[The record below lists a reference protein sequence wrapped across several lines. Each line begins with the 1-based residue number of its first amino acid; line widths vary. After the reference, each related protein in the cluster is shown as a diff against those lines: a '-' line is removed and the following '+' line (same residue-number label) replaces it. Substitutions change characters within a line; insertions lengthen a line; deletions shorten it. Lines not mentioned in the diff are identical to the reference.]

1 MDKLLGGLRAVAEHT
16 RLRLLAIL
24 FRNELTVSEITYI
37 LDQSQPRVSRHLKLM
52 CDAGILDR
60 IQEGAWVFYRVTDR
74 EPGRQLS
81 QALIRLLDSDDS
93 VLQRDE
99 IRLQNVRQEHRQQAE
114 SYFQENARQ
123 WDRLR
128 SLYVSEQKVEQAML
142 DAVAEMKIEDL
153 LDLGTGTGRMLEVF
167 GSVITRGMGID
178 INREML
184 AIARAKL
191 EENQLTHCQVRQGD
205 IHNVSLPSES
215 VDLITVHH
223 VLHYLNDPVMVVN
236 EASRLLKPGG
246 RILIVDFAPHNM
258 EVLREEQA
266 HRRLGFA
273 DEEVTQWCQ
282 NTGLEVIKVEHLE
295 ASSKS
300 NALLTVTLWVATK

>member
-1 MDKLLGGLRAVAEHT
+1 MEKLLGGLRAVAEHT

-60 IQEGAWVFYRVTDR
+60 IQEGAWVFYRVTDKQ
-74 EPGRQLS
+74 PGRQLS
-81 QALIRLLDSDDS
+81 QALIELLDNDD

-99 IRLQNVRQEHRQQAE
+99 ARMQQIRQEHRQQAE
-114 SYFQENARQ
+114 SYFQENAKQ
-123 WDRLR
+123 WDELR
-128 SLYVSEQKVEQAML
+128 SLYVSEEKVEQAML
-142 DAVAEMKIEDL
+142 DAVAGKKIEDL

-167 GSVITRGMGID
+167 GDVVTRGMGID

-191 EENQLTHCQVRQGD
+191 EENQLTHCQVRHGD

-223 VLHYLNDPVMVVN
+223 VLHYLNDPVIVIN
-236 EASRLLKPGG
+236 EASRLLKSGG
-246 RILIVDFAPHNM
+246 YLLVVDFAPHDM
-258 EVLREEQA
+258 ELLREEHA

-273 DEEVTQWCQ
+273 DEEISQWCQ
-282 NTGLEVIKVEHLE
+282 NAGLQITKVEQLQ
-295 ASSKS
+295 STSKS
-300 NALLTVTLWVATK
+300 NAPLTVTLWVAEK

>member
-1 MDKLLGGLRAVAEHT
+1 MEKLLGGLRAVAEHT

-60 IQEGAWVFYRVTDR
+60 IQEGAWVFYRVTDKQ
-74 EPGRQLS
+74 PGRQLS
-81 QALIRLLDSDDS
+81 QALIELLDNDD

-99 IRLQNVRQEHRQQAE
+99 TRMQKIRQEHRQQAE
-114 SYFQENARQ
+114 SYFQENAKQ
-123 WDRLR
+123 WDKLR
-128 SLYVSEQKVEQAML
+128 SLYVSEEKVEQAML
-142 DAVAEMKIEDL
+142 DAVAGKKIEDL

-167 GSVITRGMGID
+167 GDVIIRGMGID

-191 EENQLTHCQVRQGD
+191 EEKQLTHCQVRHGD
-205 IHNVSLPSES
+205 IHNVSLPSGS

-223 VLHYLNDPVMVVN
+223 VLHYLNDPVIVIN
-236 EASRLLKPGG
+236 EASRLLKSKGF
-246 RILIVDFAPHNM
+246 LLVVDFAPHEM
-258 EVLREEQA
+258 ELLREEHA

-273 DEEVTQWCQ
+273 DEEVIQWCQ
-282 NTGLEVIKVEHLE
+282 NADLKITQVEHLQ
-295 ASSKS
+295 STSKS
-300 NALLTVTLWVATK
+300 NAPLTVTLWVAKK

>member
-1 MDKLLGGLRAVAEHT
+1 MEKLLGGLRAVAEHT
-16 RLRLLAIL
+16 RLRLLSIL

-60 IQEGAWVFYRVTDR
+60 IQEGAWVFYRVTDKQ
-74 EPGRQLS
+74 PGRQLS
-81 QALIRLLDSDDS
+81 QSLIKLLDSDDS

-99 IRLQNVRQEHRQQAE
+99 TRLQKIRQEHTQQAE
-114 SYFQENARQ
+114 SYFQENAKR
-123 WDRLR
+123 WDKLR
-128 SLYVSEQKVEQAML
+128 SLYVSEEKVEQAML
-142 DAVAEMKIEDL
+142 DAVAGEKVDDL

-167 GSVITRGMGID
+167 GDVISRGMGID

-191 EENQLTHCQVRQGD
+191 EENQLTHCQVRHGD
-205 IHNVSLPSES
+205 IHNVLLPSGS

-223 VLHYLNDPVMVVN
+223 VLHFLNDPVIVIN
-236 EASRLLKPGG
+236 EASRLLK
-246 RILIVDFAPHNM
+246 LKAYLLVVDFAPHEM
-258 EVLREEQA
+258 ELLREEHA

-273 DEEVTQWCQ
+273 EEEITQWCQ
-282 NTGLEVIKVEHLE
+282 NAGLDVTKVEHLQ
-295 ASSKS
+295 STSKS
-300 NALLTVTLWVATK
+300 NAPLTVTLWVAQK